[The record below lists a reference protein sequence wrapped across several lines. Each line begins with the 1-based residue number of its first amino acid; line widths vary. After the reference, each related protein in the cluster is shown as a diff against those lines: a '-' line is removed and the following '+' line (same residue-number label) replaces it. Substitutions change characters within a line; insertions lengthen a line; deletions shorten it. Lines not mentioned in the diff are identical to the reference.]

1 MIVLGADLS
10 YTRTG
15 LVCLDEQYHVVDY
28 ATQAIKPGPKRF
40 LRALRWFTVNLRPK
54 PDFVVIEDNAYGA
67 PSRVVVT
74 KLSALN
80 TLFKVACE
88 FEDIDYVEVSPSLI
102 KKWVTGKGTAEKH
115 VVAQELKRSFGIE
128 FDDDKGY
135 DLSDAAALAAWGV
148 NHYGKRSHSQIST

>member
-1 MIVLGADLS
+1 MIILGADLS

-15 LVCLDEQYHVVDY
+15 LVWLDERYRILGHL
-28 ATQAIKPGPKRF
+28 AQAIKPGPKRL
-40 LRALRWFTVNLRPK
+40 LRAVRWFTNELRDK
-54 PDFVVIEDNAYGA
+54 RTDFVVIEDNAYGA
-67 PSRVVVT
+67 PSRIVVT

-88 FEDIDYVEVSPSLI
+88 HADIDYLEISPSLV

-115 VVAQELKRSFGIE
+115 IVAQELKRRFGIA
-128 FDDDKGY
+128 FDNDKGY

-148 NHYGKRSHSQIST
+148 EHFGKTDS

>member
-15 LVCLDEQYHVVDY
+15 LVLLGDNFLLHYHE
-28 ATQAIKPGPKRF
+28 AFSIKPGPYRF
-40 LRALRWFTVNLRPK
+40 LRALRQFAQFLDKWK
-54 PDFVVIEDNAYGA
+54 PGFVVIEDNAYGA

-88 FEDIDYVEVSPSLI
+88 YAGIDYVEVSPSLV

-115 VVAQELKRSFGIE
+115 IVARELERRFGVK
-128 FDDDKGY
+128 FDNDKGY

-148 NHYGKRSHSQIST
+148 EYRGKRPHG